1 MVKSELIQLSP
12 EALHSIDIFRSLS
25 YDDRKALVA
34 RFTAR
39 RYAPGQQIIS
49 YHDSS
54 RHVFFVISGRV
65 RATIYSLSG
74 KEITLQDL
82 EAGQMFGE
90 LAAIDG
96 LLRSAHVIAL
106 TEVMI
111 AGLSAEDFWLALRAY
126 PQVCEAILKRL
137 TAMVRSMSER
147 VFEYSAL
154 HVKDRIHCELL
165 RLARARGQE
174 GHAAVITPAPTHS
187 EIASR
192 IGTHRE
198 AVTRE
203 LNALKQA
210 GLISKRGNSLVIC
223 DVDRL
228 LNLVSGALGQPP
240 YSPQM

>member
-1 MVKSELIQLSP
+1 MVKPELIQLSP
-12 EALHSIDIFRSLS
+12 EALRSIDIFRSLS
-25 YDDRKALVA
+25 YDDRKALAV

-39 RYAPGQQIIS
+39 RYAPCQQIIS
-49 YHDSS
+49 YHDST
-54 RHVFFVISGRV
+54 RNVFFVISGRV

-74 KEITLQDL
+74 KEVALQDL

-90 LAAIDG
+90 LAAIDD
-96 LLRSAHVIAL
+96 LPRSAHVIAV
-106 TEVMI
+106 TDVMI
-111 AGLSAEDFWLALRAY
+111 AGLSAEDFWMVLRTY
-126 PQVCEAILKRL
+126 PQVAEAILKRL

-165 RLARARGQE
+165 RLARAHGQE
-174 GHAAVITPAPTHS
+174 GNVAVIAPAPTHT

-228 LNLVSGALGQPP
+228 VKLVNDALGQLP
-240 YSPQM
+240 